1 MVLPYKGLS
10 RGCEYCLVLHYFLS
24 EASKSEAWGWKIS
37 TYLSNVMRQYVTL
50 FEVKTKNK
58 FNGVD
63 ASGGHTRSHSEHDG

>member
-1 MVLPYKGLS
+1 MQWDNIV
-10 RGCEYCLVLHYFLS
+10 
-24 EASKSEAWGWKIS
+24 A
-37 TYLSNVMRQYVTL
+37 L